1 MLNHFIEN
9 EKDASDLIENA
20 IRKHNQTIANEKLKE
35 YHKNDIKKASNIL
48 YNPERIC
55 KLSPNYDNNKQIK
68 TWMKQAKQAE
78 EMRQLKFVEK
88 NAHTKFVL
96 DYIFGV
102 KND

>member
-1 MLNHFIEN
+1 MNNHFIHY
-9 EKDASDLIENA
+9 DSTADDLIENA
-20 IRKHNQTIANEKLKE
+20 IRKHNQAIANEKLKE
-35 YHKNDIKKASNIL
+35 YHKNDIKKASSIL

-78 EMRQLKFVEK
+78 EMRQLKFEK
-88 NAHTKFVL
+88 TNNHTQFVL

-102 KND
+102 KK

>member
-1 MLNHFIEN
+1 M
-9 EKDASDLIENA
+9 KDSLYTADDLIENA
-20 IRKHNQTIANEKLKE
+20 IQKHNQEIANDAIKQ
-35 YHKNDIKKASNIL
+35 YHKENDKYHKKGSNAL
-48 YNPERIC
+48 YTPERIC

-102 KND
+102 KK

>member
-1 MLNHFIEN
+1 M
-9 EKDASDLIENA
+9 KDSLYTADDLIENA
-20 IRKHNQTIANEKLKE
+20 IRKHNQEIANETIKQ
-35 YHKNDIKKASNIL
+35 YHKENDKYHKKGSNAL
-48 YNPERIC
+48 YTPERIC
-55 KLSPNYDNNKQIK
+55 KLSSNYDNNEQIK